1 MAVSK
6 KTVPATAWKR
16 LEKAAVQKLGKHA
29 AGRYAAELEPRVM
42 PFAST
47 FDPAPLLPPEYVQFV
62 KALGYRWMS
71 TGMSALGF
79 LPPRWMLGLSQQM
92 GEPGRKWETVRAERE
107 AGTHAY
113 QFVMF
118 ASRDID
124 DVNGFCFGRSEN
136 GDQLVVWNVEDS
148 VPESEL
154 GPFSTWI
161 AEELG
166 ALEAALAETDEG
178 AEPDEPLGLEGESLP
193 VKKGKSSRAGP
204 AAVLDAFPRTAKEIL
219 LNGRKLGELPTM
231 IGEFTELESLWL
243 RTTGLQQ
250 LPRELGLLGK
260 LKKLDVSFNP
270 ALTALPPELGQLQ
283 ALESLNLN
291 RTGLTTLPDE
301 MEQLRRLTFLD
312 LQATELKTLPP
323 VLFRMPWLRTLDLY
337 WTTIPAEEIEQLRRA
352 LPDCKVGVS

>member
-1 MAVSK
+1 MATSK
-6 KTVPATAWKR
+6 KTAPATAWKR
-16 LEKAAVQKLGKHA
+16 LEKAAIQKLGKHS
-29 AGRYAAELEPRVM
+29 AGRYTAELEPRVM
-42 PFAST
+42 PFASA
-47 FDPAPLLPPEYVQFV
+47 FDPGPLLPPEYVQFI
-62 KALGYRWMS
+62 KALGYRWVS
-71 TGMSALGF
+71 TGASALAF
-79 LPPRWMLGLSQQM
+79 LPPRWMVSLAQQM
-92 GEPGRKWETVRAERE
+92 GEPDRTWETVRAERE

-113 QFVMF
+113 RFVMF
-118 ASRDID
+118 ASRDLN
-124 DVNGFCFGRSEN
+124 DVNGFCFGKSE
-136 GDQLVVWNVEDS
+136 DSDELVVWNVEDS
-148 VPESEL
+148 LPESEL

-166 ALEAALAETDEG
+166 ALEAALEETEED

-193 VKKGKSSRAGP
+193 MKNKSGKAGP

-219 LNGRKLGELPTM
+219 LNGRKLGELPSM

-283 ALESLNLN
+283 SLESLNLN
-291 RTGLTTLPDE
+291 RTGLSTLPDE
-301 MEQLRRLTFLD
+301 LEQLRRLTFLD
-312 LQATELKTLPP
+312 LQATALKTLPP

-337 WTTIPAEEIEQLRRA
+337 WTTIPPEEIEQLRRA